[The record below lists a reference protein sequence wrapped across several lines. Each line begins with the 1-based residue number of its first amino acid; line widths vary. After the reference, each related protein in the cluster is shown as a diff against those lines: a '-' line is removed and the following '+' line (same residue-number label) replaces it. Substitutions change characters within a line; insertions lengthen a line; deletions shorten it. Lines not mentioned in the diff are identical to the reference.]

1 MRYVFLLLS
10 LSVLLGGCVV
20 ATEPTSSP
28 TTAPAEPTP
37 GPWATITDQVE
48 LPDVSPGLKAV
59 AFESKR
65 SV

>member
-10 LSVLLGGCVV
+10 LSVLLGGCVAV
-20 ATEPTSSP
+20 VGPASSP
-28 TTAPAEPTP
+28 TAVPAEPTP

-48 LPDVSPGLKAV
+48 LPDVSPGLKSV